1 MQHLEDVAKVFINC
15 QRLGSEFVCKKRNPS
30 LTSHT
35 AAPPLSNRASL
46 RSQGSEEPEMGDEA
60 ICHFKILRPMFS
72 FRLRDPQ
79 GSGKKMF
86 RKELEKLIQ
95 ACIYRLRGT
104 CSGDLGPGTTY
115 SFCSLPFRRSS
126 LALSVREARNRPSGC
141 VKFHIRDREPLTRLP
156 GETRLVSERTW
167 DERECSLQAKLFPR
181 KHPKAWTG
189 NPNLNFYEAG
199 CSATA
204 DHEMSP

>member
-1 MQHLEDVAKVFINC
+1 MSFQNTSSHVLLALERPTRIWKEDV
-15 QRLGSEFVCKKRNPS
+15 PS
-30 LTSHT
+30 
-35 AAPPLSNRASL
+35 RA
-46 RSQGSEEPEMGDEA
+46 GE
-60 ICHFKILRPMFS
+60 
-72 FRLRDPQ
+72 
-79 GSGKKMF
+79 
-86 RKELEKLIQ
+86 LIQ
-95 ACIYRLRGT
+95 ACIFRLRGT

-115 SFCSLPFRRSS
+115 SFCSLAFRRSS
-126 LALSVREARNRPSGC
+126 LAFSVREARNRPSGC
-141 VKFHIRDREPLTRLP
+141 VKFHIRDSEPLTRLP

-204 DHEMSP
+204 GHEMSP